1 MAITASVGNYRDV
14 SRALDHSPIEWH
26 DRCMPG
32 ACSVCSTAALQ
43 LCHPDWSYAVLTS
56 YSYTITNIQYSSRQT
71 RWLLMSDDFDWMRWA
86 IINTRDW
93 GSDVLTRVRSAVLQS
108 WQIHCQLRSQCSHQC
123 CSAAVHLCSLQS
135 VHFAACSSSND
146 RYLIRSHLNQPS
158 YDEVKVTP
166 SQTHT

>member
-1 MAITASVGNYRDV
+1 MTD
-14 SRALDHSPIEWH
+14 
-26 DRCMPG
+26 
-32 ACSVCSTAALQ
+32 ACLLHAVCAALQ
-43 LCHPDWSYAVLTS
+43 HCSCVTLTGHMQCS
-56 YSYTITNIQYSSRQT
+56 PHTLAPSQT
-71 RWLLMSDDFDWMRWA
+71 FNTRKDRTHKDKHDDDDQMRWRQWREV
-86 IINTRDW
+86 IDTRD
-93 GSDVLTRVRSAVLQS
+93 SDVLTRVRSAVLQS
-108 WQIHCQLRSQCSHQC
+108 WQIHCQLRSQCSQQC